1 MATLDG
7 AHSSHLLYVRLC
19 RKLAIL
25 GRRLRM
31 KGGRKSADERTIRQ
45 LASAL
50 DLAGMEITAETV
62 VLASR
67 ACGAAGVVS
76 AATLLAPVLL
86 LLGPQDTALVALSL
100 TISVLIAR
108 AAIVSFPESAAKKQA
123 AEVLRSS
130 PEMANLMIMSLRHE
144 PSLSKAIRFASTKD
158 NAFSRELRRCVW
170 TLVMGRYPSFE
181 ESLQEVGDRWSKYS
195 GELKASL
202 HAMVTASCEST
213 DDGKRRALDR
223 ANQAMLSGAKRRI
236 EEYALSLSTP
246 SMIMF
251 GLGILL
257 PLMVGS
263 FLPMLS
269 WDIWAMGD
277 DGTGSAVVNRGQT
290 VAQTI
295 FIMNLLF
302 PAIGFLVAMNSVT
315 RHPMDRKKGGGNK
328 ATLSWLWLSA
338 AILASVALAAL
349 SALRLD
355 GGLHV
360 PAAFMAAVIPG
371 GLFLMMAGK
380 RSMLESEA
388 ASTKTNLEDAL
399 FRVGARMLEGENFES
414 ALNKASQDEMGGS
427 SGSLRQFALRSVISG
442 GDVCDDGIRS
452 SRSDDS
458 NAFEGF
464 RVVREAA
471 TKDELAAGMLA
482 MDIAAYLKDLRDLES
497 ALKSRLKPT
506 ISMMKMTAY
515 ALGPIVLG
523 VTYAI
528 YLSLGGVASG
538 GTGGVGAGLFFLVL
552 GAFLAETNAA
562 VTYFLWGLEGKK
574 DRATLMYSL
583 GTCILASELVYTATV
598 LVAS

>member
-7 AHSSHLLYVRLC
+7 AHSGHPLYVVLC
-19 RKLAIL
+19 RRLAIL
-25 GRRLRM
+25 GRRLRK
-31 KGGRKSADERTIRQ
+31 KGGKKSADDRTIQQ

-50 DLAGMEITAETV
+50 DLAGIEITAETV
-62 VLASR
+62 VFASR
-67 ACGAAGVVS
+67 ACGPVGAAS
-76 AATLLAPVLL
+76 AAILLAPVLL
-86 LLGPQDTALVALSL
+86 LLGTQYIAPVALSL

-108 AAIVSFPESAAKKQA
+108 AAIVSFPESAAKKRA

-158 NAFSRELRRCVW
+158 NAFSQELRRCVW
-170 TLVMGRYPSFE
+170 TLVMGKYPSFE
-181 ESLQEVGDRWSKYS
+181 EALQEVGERWSKYS

-213 DDGKRRALDR
+213 ADGKRRALDR
-223 ANQAMLSGAKRRI
+223 ANQAMISGAKRRI
-236 EEYALSLSTP
+236 EDYALSLSTP

-269 WDIWAMGD
+269 WDIWSMGD
-277 DGTGSAVVNRGQT
+277 GGTGSAVINRGQT

-315 RHPMDRKKGGGNK
+315 RHPMERKKGDGNK

-338 AILASVALAAL
+338 AIFASVAMAGL
-349 SALRLD
+349 SVLRLD
-355 GGLHV
+355 GTLRV
-360 PAAFMAAVIPG
+360 LAVLMAAVIPG
-371 GLFLMMAGK
+371 ALFLVMTGK
-380 RSMLESEA
+380 RGMLEIEA

-399 FRVGARMLEGENFES
+399 FRIGARMLEGENFES
-414 ALNKASQDEMGGS
+414 ALNKASRDETGGS
-427 SGSLRQFALRSVISG
+427 SSNLRQLALRSVMSG
-442 GDVCDDGIRS
+442 GDIRDDGIRS

-458 NAFEGF
+458 NALEGF

-497 ALKSRLKPT
+497 ALMSRLKPT

-538 GTGGVGAGLFFLVL
+538 GTGGVGAGLFFLIL

-583 GTCILASELVYTATV
+583 GTCILASELVYTATA